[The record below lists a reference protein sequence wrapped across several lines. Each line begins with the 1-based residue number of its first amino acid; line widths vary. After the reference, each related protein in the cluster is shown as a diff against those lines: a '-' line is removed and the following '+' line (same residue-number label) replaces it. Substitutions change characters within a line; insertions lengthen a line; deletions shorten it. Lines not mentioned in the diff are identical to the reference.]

1 MSPLFG
7 FVVEHLSPEPTLAAL
22 ALRLARG
29 SARLLKDMATGQK
42 PSYCLE
48 ALDQWGYF
56 IRSSTHSHELLQD
69 IRELPSF
76 ETFSDLDIHGNELE
90 NYHNILQWLKTFPN
104 PPLDLINIWEG
115 YLVESWNK
123 DPSTRRDVNSLEDRW
138 RTWQTDTSRW
148 FPHHHPMFQ
157 QDH

>member
-1 MSPLFG
+1 MSSLSR
-7 FVVEHLSPEPTLAAL
+7 FVAEHLSPEPTLAAL

-29 SARLLKDMATGQK
+29 SARLLKEMATGQK
-42 PSYCLE
+42 PLYDL
-48 ALDQWGYF
+48 AVLFQWGYF
-56 IRSSTHSHELLQD
+56 VRASTHSPELLQD

-76 ETFSDLDIHGNELE
+76 ETFSVLNIFGNEPE

-123 DPSTRRDVNSLEDRW
+123 YARRRDDNSLEDQW
-138 RTWQTDTSRW
+138 RVWQTRTSRW
-148 FPHHHPMFQ
+148 FPHHHHPMFQ